1 MHVKAAIT
9 SSWCCLWKRKIS
21 MVTRKVG
28 SVFQTLG
35 CKESVK
41 ESFVKTLQVSPW
53 GIHEKQKN
61 KNSPVTSIIIV
72 LALCVF
78 FSVFKDLFYMYM
90 CVWWVY
96 GSVYTGVFKKLK
108 EGIRYFGAEVER
120 VSELPCGWWDPK
132 LQSSSRAESALRH
145 WAISSLQPTSFVY
158 LCNLFFHLTSID

>member
-1 MHVKAAIT
+1 
-9 SSWCCLWKRKIS
+9 

-90 CVWWVY
+90 CVW
-96 GSVYTGVFKKLK
+96 
-108 EGIRYFGAEVER
+108 
-120 VSELPCGWWDPK
+120 
-132 LQSSSRAESALRH
+132 
-145 WAISSLQPTSFVY
+145 
-158 LCNLFFHLTSID
+158 